1 MMKHETL
8 SIINKSKHPKKG
20 KYKEKNGR
28 THVQEDKRTTYEG
41 ESQKGTSSSQTPSCH
56 EKYCQKGLLN
66 NPLEKVKQPYLIHFI
81 IAPFHNLILSFA
93 K

>member
-1 MMKHETL
+1 MMMKRETL

-41 ESQKGTSSSQTPSCH
+41 ESQREHQVPAPPPVMRSI
-56 EKYCQKGLLN
+56 
-66 NPLEKVKQPYLIHFI
+66 VKRVC
-81 IAPFHNLILSFA
+81 
-93 K
+93 